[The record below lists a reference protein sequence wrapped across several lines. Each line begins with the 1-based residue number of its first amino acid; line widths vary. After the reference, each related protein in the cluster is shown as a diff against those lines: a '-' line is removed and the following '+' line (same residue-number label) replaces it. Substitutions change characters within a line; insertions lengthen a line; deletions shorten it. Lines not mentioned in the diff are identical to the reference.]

1 VHKETETLVSA
12 AGRGAW
18 RRSPNAKPLC
28 PLCLRGDSTG
38 LAAIC
43 RKFCLLEFDLIA
55 GTPRQPIVIIP
66 ARLASTRLP
75 DKPLADIHGEPMIVH
90 VWRRAVEAAIG
101 PVLVACADAAIADAV
116 RAAGGEAVLTRP
128 DHPSGSDRIFEALE
142 KVDPEGRHD
151 AVVNLQGDAPT
162 VDPPTVR
169 AALAPLAAA
178 AADIGTIVTL
188 IRSAEE
194 RDNPSMVK
202 AAVSFSDAKI
212 GRALYF
218 SRLPVPSGEGPHYH
232 HVGIYAFRR
241 AALARFVALPPGV
254 LEQRERLEQ
263 LRALEAGMRID
274 VALVDTAPFG
284 VDTPADLARA
294 RAILTPK

>member
-1 VHKETETLVSA
+1 MPQALPELVVT
-12 AGRGAW
+12 AG
-18 RRSPNAKPLC
+18 K
-28 PLCLRGDSTG
+28 
-38 LAAIC
+38 
-43 RKFCLLEFDLIA
+43 
-55 GTPRQPIVIIP
+55 PRQPIVVIP

-75 DKPLADIHGEPMIVH
+75 NKPLADIHGEPMIVH
-90 VWRRAVEAAIG
+90 VWRRAKEAAIG
-101 PVLVACADAAIADAV
+101 PVLVACAESAIVEAV
-116 RAAGGEAVLTRP
+116 RAVGGQAVLTRP
-128 DHPSGSDRIFEALE
+128 EHPSGSDRIFEAVQT
-142 KVDPEGRHD
+142 VDPEGRYD

-162 VDPPTVR
+162 IDPAAVR
-169 AALAPLAAA
+169 AALAPLAERAV
-178 AADIGTIVTL
+178 DIGTIVTL

-194 RDNPSMVK
+194 RENPNMVK
-202 AAVSFSDAKI
+202 AAIAFGDPKSGRPLV

-218 SRLPVPSGEGPHYH
+218 SRLPIPSGEGPHYH
-232 HVGIYAFRR
+232 HIGIYAYRR

-274 VALVDTAPFG
+274 VALVDSAPFG